1 MRFAQFFNV
10 IVHVLFISFA
20 IQNSRKLFFGCALK
34 PAAVGGFLKQKIWT
48 FFIPVNERWL
58 GAKVF

>member
-1 MRFAQFFNV
+1 MFF
-10 IVHVLFISFA
+10 SFRLQYK
-20 IQNSRKLFFGCALK
+20 IPVNFFFGCALK